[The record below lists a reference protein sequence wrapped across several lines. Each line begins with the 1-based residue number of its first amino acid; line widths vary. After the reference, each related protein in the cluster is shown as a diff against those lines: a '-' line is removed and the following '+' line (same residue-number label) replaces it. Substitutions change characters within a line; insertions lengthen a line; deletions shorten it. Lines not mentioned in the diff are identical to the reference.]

1 MGCDWECQ
9 DCERGRNQL
18 GTMIACESLSFCFEL
33 AAPMNHLP
41 IDDADLARRVEELI
55 TYSNNRYR
63 ITVQVAN
70 RAKRRRYDDSDEV
83 DDSLLKPVKR
93 AVLEMSD
100 ELVEPEIIG
109 D

>member
-1 MGCDWECQ
+1 MT
-9 DCERGRNQL
+9 QL
-18 GTMIACESLSFCFEL
+18 
-33 AAPMNHLP
+33 PM
-41 IDDADLARRVEELI
+41 DDSDLARRVEELI

-70 RAKRRRYDDSDEV
+70 RAKRRRYDDSEEM

-93 AVLEMSD
+93 AVLELSD
-100 ELVEPEIIG
+100 ELVEPVISG

>member
-1 MGCDWECQ
+1 M
-9 DCERGRNQL
+9 NQL
-18 GTMIACESLSFCFEL
+18 
-33 AAPMNHLP
+33 PM
-41 IDDADLARRVEELI
+41 DDSDLARRVEELI

-70 RAKRRRYDDSDEV
+70 RAKRRRYDDSEELDE
-83 DDSLLKPVKR
+83 SLLKPVKR